1 MSEKKR
7 IALVVGAR
15 PQFIKIALLVHELNK
30 KGQALLIHTGQ
41 HYDYEMSDSFFEQ
54 AGIPAPNHNLAV
66 GSGTH
71 GAQTADMLK
80 GLESLFIQEQPD
92 LVIVVG
98 DTNST
103 LAGAL
108 AAIKLHIP
116 IAHIEAGMRNFDRKK
131 PEEINRIITDHITDY
146 FFAPA
151 QNAVQNLKNEGIDRN
166 TFIVGDISNDLF
178 VANIEKAERES
189 NILETLGIEAQDY
202 IVLTIHKSINTDSRA
217 NLEAILKAVEQLD
230 IKVVFPAH
238 PRTAKCI
245 QEYGLA
251 SYLDADHIVMSG
263 PLPYFDMI
271 RLMKNSQ
278 KILTD
283 SGGIQKEALALR
295 KPCITMRKTEWVE
308 TLEGGW
314 NIEANIH
321 DRAAFVDL
329 IEHHHPSGEPSNFLG
344 QGDTY
349 QKINDLI
356 WSEILS

>member
-1 MSEKKR
+1 MSERKR
-7 IALVVGAR
+7 IALIVGAR

-30 KGQALLIHTGQ
+30 KGRAILIHTGQ
-41 HYDYEMSDSFFEQ
+41 HYDYEMSASFFEQ
-54 AGIPAPNHNLAV
+54 AGIPAPDHNLAV

-71 GAQTADMLK
+71 GAQTGDMLK
-80 GLESLFIQEQPD
+80 GLESLFMEEQPD
-92 LVIVVG
+92 LVVVVG

-108 AAIKLHIP
+108 AATKLHIP

-151 QNAVQNLKNEGIDRN
+151 ANAVQNLKDEGIDRN
-166 TFIVGDISNDLF
+166 TYIVGDISNDLF
-178 VANIEKAERES
+178 VANIDKAEQES
-189 NILETLGIEAQDY
+189 KILESLAIVDEDY
-202 IVLTIHKSINTDSRA
+202 IVLTIHKSINTDSKA
-217 NLEAILKAVEQLD
+217 NLEAILRAVNQLD

-238 PRTAKCI
+238 PRTTKCI
-245 QEYGLA
+245 QAYGLE
-251 SYLDADHIVMSG
+251 SLITADHIVMSK
-263 PLPYFDMI
+263 PLSYFDMI
-271 RLMKNSQ
+271 RLMKNAK

-295 KPCITMRKTEWVE
+295 LPCITMRKTEWVE
-308 TLEGGW
+308 TLEGEW
-314 NIEANIH
+314 NVEADIH
-321 DRAAFVDL
+321 NQEAFLEL
-329 IEHHHPSGEPSNFLG
+329 INNHKPTGEASNFLG

-349 QKINDLI
+349 QKISNLI

>member
-1 MSEKKR
+1 MAERKR
-7 IALVVGAR
+7 IALIVGAR
-15 PQFIKIALLVHELNK
+15 PQFIKIALLVHALNK
-30 KGQALLIHTGQ
+30 KGTAILIHTGQ
-41 HYDYEMSDSFFEQ
+41 HYDYEMSASFFEQ
-54 AGIPAPNHNLAV
+54 AGIPAPDHNLAV

-80 GLESLFIQEQPD
+80 GLETLFINEKPD
-92 LVIVVG
+92 LVVVVG

-108 AAIKLHIP
+108 AATKLHIP

-131 PEEINRIITDHITDY
+131 PEEINRIITDHISDY

-151 QNAVQNLKNEGIDRN
+151 HNAVQNLKNEGVDRN

-178 VANIEKAERES
+178 VANIEKAEAES
-189 NILETLGIEAQDY
+189 SILETLAISQEDY
-202 IVLTIHKSINTDSRA
+202 IVLTIHKSINTDSKK
-217 NLEAILKAVEQLD
+217 NLEAILKAVVQLD
-230 IKVVFPAH
+230 TKVVFPAH
-238 PRTAKCI
+238 PRTTKCI
-245 QEYGLA
+245 HEYGLA
-251 SYLDADHIVMSG
+251 SYLESDRIVMSK

-271 RLMKNSQ
+271 RLMKNAQ

-295 KPCITMRKTEWVE
+295 IPCITMRKTEWIE

-314 NIEANIH
+314 NVEADIH
-321 DRAAFVDL
+321 DEQGFIDL
-329 IEHHHPSGEPSNFLG
+329 IKLHVPTGEASSFLG
-344 QGDTY
+344 EGDTY
-349 QKINDLI
+349 LKISNLI